1 MEFSTSLQLTIS
13 GLTMGSIYAL
23 VAMGLYIAHLTT
35 HRVNFGQG
43 DYMMVAGFLVLGLG
57 RLGLHAILSVLVS
70 ICMLG
75 LMGYFLE
82 RVAIRPLD
90 RFKRISVGAYGWIL
104 TTAGLALIAQNS
116 VELVWGKSAQY
127 SPPLFS
133 SKRDQMVT
141 IFGARF
147 LLEELIVII
156 VAMTVVACFLW
167 LIKKSRWGKAIQVVA
182 FNPETAELL
191 GINTKSV
198 KIFAFVVA
206 SVLAGVA
213 GVLIGPIVTLQPHMG
228 LVFTIKALIVATV
241 GGFSNPVGILIGGFL
256 FGICEA
262 YSNYFDSQ
270 FGDLYPLLIALGMV
284 ALRPSGIF
292 SERSDDVR

>member
-1 MEFSTSLQLTIS
+1 
-13 GLTMGSIYAL
+13 
-23 VAMGLYIAHLTT
+23 MGLYIAHLTT

-57 RLGLHAILSVLVS
+57 RLGLHVILAVLVS

-104 TTAGLALIAQNS
+104 TTAGLALIAQNT

-133 SKRDQMVT
+133 SERDQIIT
-141 IFGARF
+141 ILDARF
-147 LLEELIVII
+147 ILEELV
-156 VAMTVVACFLW
+156 VVVVAVAVVVCFLW
-167 LIKKSRWGKAIQVVA
+167 LMKKSKWGKASQVVS
-182 FNPETAELL
+182 FSPDTAELL

-198 KIFAFVVA
+198 KVVAFVLA

-213 GVLIGPIVTLQPHMG
+213 GVLIGPIVTLQPHIG
-228 LVFTIKALIVATV
+228 LAYTIKALIVATI

-270 FGDLYPLLIALGMV
+270 FGDLYPLLIALAMV
-284 ALRPSGIF
+284 AVRPSGIF
-292 SERSDDVR
+292 SERNEDVR

>member
-1 MEFSTSLQLTIS
+1 MEFSTALQLTIS

-104 TTAGLALIAQNS
+104 T
-116 VELVWGKSAQY
+116 
-127 SPPLFS
+127 
-133 SKRDQMVT
+133 
-141 IFGARF
+141 
-147 LLEELIVII
+147 
-156 VAMTVVACFLW
+156 
-167 LIKKSRWGKAIQVVA
+167 
-182 FNPETAELL
+182 
-191 GINTKSV
+191 
-198 KIFAFVVA
+198 KIGRAHV
-206 SVLAGVA
+206 
-213 GVLIGPIVTLQPHMG
+213 
-228 LVFTIKALIVATV
+228 
-241 GGFSNPVGILIGGFL
+241 
-256 FGICEA
+256 
-262 YSNYFDSQ
+262 
-270 FGDLYPLLIALGMV
+270 
-284 ALRPSGIF
+284 
-292 SERSDDVR
+292 